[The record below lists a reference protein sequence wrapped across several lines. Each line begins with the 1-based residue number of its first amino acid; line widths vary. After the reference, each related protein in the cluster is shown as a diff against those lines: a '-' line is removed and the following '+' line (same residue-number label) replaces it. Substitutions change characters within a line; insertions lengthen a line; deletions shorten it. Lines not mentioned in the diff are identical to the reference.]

1 MTNLTLLENLKKLKK
16 EAKDKKI
23 LLNNGNC
30 GMFALAFHNY
40 LKTQGISTKIGIF
53 CASFNHDENDPD
65 IFEELIFSDS
75 PLYHVAL
82 IDEDNN
88 YYDADGCVQADFIYQ
103 WIKKEYG
110 EGKDYVAH
118 YKLDMNKFHD
128 KQFELEHY
136 FRAETN
142 YSLSVKGFK
151 SMIDATLINY
161 KEDIL
166 ADLHQVQDYLNY
178 KSIRLNGGNC
188 GVFSINFQEFLHN
201 KGIETNFILF
211 TKTKSNSRDPM
222 DILEDILL
230 ADDGVMHVALID
242 KHQQIY
248 DADGCVDK
256 SFIKKWIDNEYSK
269 DKKTQVYIIPNE
281 YSLALKDV
289 INMHT
294 SYTHSVEDFKKFID
308 KVLVNESNA
317 SNSMTM
323 NQ

>member
-1 MTNLTLLENLKKLKK
+1 MTNPTIMENLKKIKK
-16 EAKDKKI
+16 ASKERKI
-23 LLNNGNC
+23 PLNHGNC

-53 CASFNHDENDPD
+53 CASFDNDENNPE

-82 IDEDNN
+82 IDENNN
-88 YYDADGCVQADFIYQ
+88 YYDADGCVQSDFIYK

-118 YKLDMNKFHD
+118 YKLDMEKFHD
-128 KQFELEHY
+128 KKAELEHY

-142 YSLSVKGFK
+142 YSLGVKGFK
-151 SMIDATLINY
+151 SLIDETLIDY
-161 KEDIL
+161 KNEIL
-166 ADLHQVQDYLNY
+166 SDLHQVQDYLNQ
-178 KSIRLNGGNC
+178 KRIRLNSGNC
-188 GVFSINFQEFLHN
+188 GVFAIKFQEHLQN
-201 KGIETNFILF
+201 KGILTDFILF
-211 TKTKSNSRDPM
+211 TKTESNSRDPM

-230 ADDGVMHVALID
+230 ADNGLLHVALID
-242 KHQQIY
+242 NHKQIY

-256 SFIKKWIDNEYSK
+256 TFIKKWINDEYSK

-294 SYTHSVEDFKKFID
+294 NYTHSAEDFKKFID
-308 KVLVNESNA
+308 KVLIQSQESKT
-317 SNSMTM
+317 MTI